1 MRRLQNNKF
10 GGSTRVPCASTQA
23 RVQVTTTA
31 TSLLLRKVAMLQCSR
46 RKEYIVHLETS
57 SASLNTWN
65 YVFASFHTFGILF
78 AQFACIRCVK
88 RQIFMVY
95 IFFFVCSVF
104 VRMAS
109 IDNAAAAGAR
119 TYTYISSGIL
129 CEFNLV
135 HVVHASESE
144 V

>member
-1 MRRLQNNKF
+1 MRIN
-10 GGSTRVPCASTQA
+10 ASA
-23 RVQVTTTA
+23 RA
-31 TSLLLRKVAMLQCSR
+31 GDNYCNIFAVAQSCGQCSR

-88 RQIFMVY
+88 GKYLWSI
-95 IFFFVCSVF
+95 FFVCSVL

-109 IDNAAAAGAR
+109 IDNAAAACAR